1 MPRIR
6 SLPVLVTAFAS
17 FALFALLAFTPAASN
32 LARAQS
38 PAAETASE
46 VMAADT
52 PRSTAGGAT
61 FTAPAGWQLQR
72 SDKLLTLQ
80 APEGD
85 LRVSLVEL
93 QAATADA
100 AVAQAWALV
109 QPTQAVRPLKLASL
123 IAPRNG
129 WLERKSYTYET
140 SPNEHLVVAAQAWRA
155 AAAWMVVV
163 VQGNDGTR
171 DKRASQ
177 LGIALGSLRPAGYQP
192 ETFASRKA
200 LPLDAVRIATL
211 KAFLEGGMKQLAV
224 PGVAFSLIDSGKVVF
239 EGGLGVKTLG
249 KPDPVDAHT
258 LFIAASNT
266 KAMTTLLLAQ
276 LVDEKKLRWD
286 QAVAEAD
293 PRFKLGSAEITQRVQ
308 VKHLVCA
315 CTGMPRQ
322 DLEWIFEFKGKT
334 PTDSLQLLAGMQPT
348 SAFGEVFQY
357 SNLMV
362 SAAGYVAAG
371 VIHPGV
377 EPGAAYDKA
386 MHERVFAPLGMN
398 DTTFDFA
405 RALRGNVASPHG
417 DDVDAQV
424 RVMRMD
430 LNYAIV
436 PARPAGGVWTS
447 AHDFSRFVMM
457 ELAGGVTEDGK
468 RIVSTENL
476 MARRAPQV
484 KVGADIT
491 YGMGLFVDTRFG
503 TPVIRHGGDLDGYH
517 SDMIWLP
524 EYNVGAT
531 ILTNSDAGVDLR
543 GPFLR
548 KLLEVLF
555 DGRPEADEQLR
566 VAATLR
572 LQEAA
577 KERERLTL
585 PPDPGVTARLAPRY
599 SNAAL
604 GELAVR
610 RERVGKSGR
619 LVLDVGEWHSLAAT
633 RKNDDGSVSLI
644 TVEPGFGG
652 FEFVVAERDGK
663 RALVARD
670 AQHEYV
676 FMETAAKA
684 IPRKKSAS

>member
-1 MPRIR
+1 
-6 SLPVLVTAFAS
+6 
-17 FALFALLAFTPAASN
+17 
-32 LARAQS
+32 
-38 PAAETASE
+38 
-46 VMAADT
+46 
-52 PRSTAGGAT
+52 
-61 FTAPAGWQLQR
+61 
-72 SDKLLTLQ
+72 
-80 APEGD
+80 
-85 LRVSLVEL
+85 
-93 QAATADA
+93 
-100 AVAQAWALV
+100 
-109 QPTQAVRPLKLASL
+109 
-123 IAPRNG
+123 
-129 WLERKSYTYET
+129 
-140 SPNEHLVVAAQAWRA
+140 
-155 AAAWMVVV
+155 
-163 VQGNDGTR
+163 
-171 DKRASQ
+171 
-177 LGIALGSLRPAGYQP
+177 
-192 ETFASRKA
+192 
-200 LPLDAVRIATL
+200 
-211 KAFLEGGMKQLAV
+211 
-224 PGVAFSLIDSGKVVF
+224 
-239 EGGLGVKTLG
+239 
-249 KPDPVDAHT
+249 
-258 LFIAASNT
+258 
-266 KAMTTLLLAQ
+266 
-276 LVDEKKLRWD
+276 
-286 QAVAEAD
+286 
-293 PRFKLGSAEITQRVQ
+293 
-308 VKHLVCA
+308 
-315 CTGMPRQ
+315 
-322 DLEWIFEFKGKT
+322 
-334 PTDSLQLLAGMQPT
+334 
-348 SAFGEVFQY
+348 
-357 SNLMV
+357 
-362 SAAGYVAAG
+362 
-371 VIHPGV
+371 
-377 EPGAAYDKA
+377 
-386 MHERVFAPLGMN
+386 
-398 DTTFDFA
+398 
-405 RALRGNVASPHG
+405 
-417 DDVDAQV
+417 
-424 RVMRMD
+424 
-430 LNYAIV
+430 
-436 PARPAGGVWTS
+436 
-447 AHDFSRFVMM
+447 MM

-566 VAATLR
+566 VAAALR

-676 FMETAAKA
+676 FLETAAKA
-684 IPRKKSAS
+684 VPRKKSAS

>member
-1 MPRIR
+1 MPRILSVSAR
-6 SLPVLVTAFAS
+6 V
-17 FALFALLAFTPAASN
+17 AASIAAVVVG
-32 LARAQS
+32 LS
-38 PAAETASE
+38 PFAFSVAHGQTVAAESGTE
-46 VMAADT
+46 VIAADA
-52 PRSTAGGAT
+52 PRSTAAGAT
-61 FTAPAGWQLQR
+61 FTAPAGWTLQR
-72 SDKLLTLQ
+72 SGKLLSLQ

-93 QAATADA
+93 QAATADD
-100 AVAQAWALV
+100 AVVQAWPIV
-109 QPTQAVRPLKLASL
+109 QPGQAVRPLKIASP

-129 WLERKSYTYET
+129 WLDRKSYTYET
-140 SPNEHLVVAAQAWRA
+140 SPNEKLVVAAQAWRA
-155 AAAWMVVV
+155 AAAWLVVV
-163 VQGNDGTR
+163 VQGSEATR

-177 LGIALGSLRPAGYQP
+177 LGIALGSLRPSGYQP
-192 ETFASRKA
+192 ETFAGRKA
-200 LPLDAVRIATL
+200 LPLTASRIATL
-211 KAFLEGGMKQLAV
+211 KAFLESGMAQMEV
-224 PGVAFSLIDSGKVVF
+224 PGVAFSLIDAGKVVF

-249 KPDPVDAHT
+249 KPDKVDAHT

-286 QAVAEAD
+286 QPVTD
-293 PRFKLGSAEITQRVQ
+293 VFPRFKLGDAETTKQVL

-334 PTDSLQLLAGMQPT
+334 AADSLQLLAGMQPS

-362 SAAGYVAAG
+362 SAAGYAAAS
-371 VIHPGV
+371 VIQPGA
-377 EPGAAYDKA
+377 ELGAAYDKA
-386 MHERVFAPLGMN
+386 MRERVFAPLGMN
-398 DTTFDFA
+398 DSTFDFK
-405 RALRGNVASPHG
+405 RALRGNVAMPHG
-417 DDVDAQV
+417 DDIDGHV
-424 RVMRMD
+424 RPMRMD

-457 ELAGGVTEDGK
+457 ELAGGVAENGR

-476 MARRAPQV
+476 MARRTAQV
-484 KVGADIT
+484 KVGADVT

-531 ILTNSDAGVDLR
+531 ILTNSDAGASLR
-543 GPFLR
+543 GPLLR

-566 VAATLR
+566 VAAALR
-572 LQEAA
+572 VQEAA

-585 PPDPGVTARLAPRY
+585 PADPAVVAGLAPRY
-599 SNAAL
+599 VNAAL

-610 RERVGKSGR
+610 REKVATPNG
-619 LVLDVGEWHSLAAT
+619 LVLDVGEWHSQAAT
-633 RKNDDGSVSLI
+633 RKNDDGSFSLI
-644 TVEPGFGG
+644 TIEPGFGG

-663 RALVARD
+663 RALLARD

-676 FMETAAKA
+676 FLEAPAKA
-684 IPRKKSAS
+684 TAGQRATR